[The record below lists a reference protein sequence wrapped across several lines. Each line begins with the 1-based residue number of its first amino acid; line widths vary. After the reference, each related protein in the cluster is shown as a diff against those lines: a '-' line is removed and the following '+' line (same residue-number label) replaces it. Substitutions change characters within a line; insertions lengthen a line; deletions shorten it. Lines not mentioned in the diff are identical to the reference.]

1 MEQLTEILRIQD
13 PKLQTAR
20 LIAVLDEIIELES
33 KVEKRSDIFPSLES
47 LVRSVFADAVPQQV
61 RELLKSRSFIKE

>member
-33 KVEKRSDIFPSLES
+33 KVGKRPDIFPSLES

-61 RELLKSRSFIKE
+61 RGLLKSRSFIKE

>member
-20 LIAVLDEIIELES
+20 LIAVLDEIIELQS
-33 KVEKRSDIFPSLES
+33 KVEKRPDIFPSLES

-61 RELLKSRSFIKE
+61 RELLQSRSFIKE

>member
-33 KVEKRSDIFPSLES
+33 KVGKRPDIFPSLES

-61 RELLKSRSFIKE
+61 RELLQNRSFIKE